1 MTSADDAPR
10 AAAGRAR
17 HPSAQGRMRP
27 APLLARVVEQLA
39 AEGHPFPRFAGAV
52 LAIRGRAGLDQATF
66 GRVVGVPLGLL
77 RGLESGI
84 LHPAHAPPAL
94 AQLVAAFH
102 DRG

>member
-1 MTSADDAPR
+1 MTPAQA
-10 AAAGRAR
+10 RAR
-17 HPSAQGRMRP
+17 QPSAQCRP
-27 APLLARVVEQLA
+27 GATLLVARVVEQLA
-39 AEGHPFPRFAGAV
+39 SEGHPFPRFAGAV

-77 RGLESGI
+77 RALESGI
-84 LHPAHAPPAL
+84 LHPTHAPPAL